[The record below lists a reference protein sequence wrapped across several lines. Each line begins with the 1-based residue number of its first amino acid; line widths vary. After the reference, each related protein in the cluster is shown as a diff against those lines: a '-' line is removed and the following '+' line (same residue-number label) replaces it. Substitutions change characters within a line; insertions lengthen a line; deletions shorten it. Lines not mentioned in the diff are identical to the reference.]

1 MDKTPKI
8 SQLDALDEHGEAKA
22 SFTIG
27 TDVLEYIEPARTFGR
42 DDLADPTAA
51 GRFQARMIALPDRRN
66 ASVEPMVLTLGKGQ
80 RLALVRRTG
89 DASAGWESIAVA
101 SNVMAFSAAWAEID
115 GQERI
120 TLAVALKDNTSGKAV
135 SRLLV
140 AYNLDASQTD
150 WSALP
155 WTDYGTRGDM
165 TIDAI
170 RLHREPDRRWTI
182 VLSAM
187 EGGKQDVWLVRDDRA
202 PSLQQALVFTV
213 PSELKE
219 TLALDLGSVGDDAT
233 LFALGIQ
240 RSHDT
245 LALFTR
251 RMPGSRMSPTG
262 VHPFV
267 CPPDARVLS
276 LGAASTDGSDL
287 YVGGHGV
294 HLLGKDEF
302 FVRDPQFEEVIA
314 PERARNIRQLSVCEN
329 AEGATSVWAL
339 QADGQLL
346 MTCREN
352 AAEQWN
358 QSLMIRSD
366 IAELAPVMGDDHLTA
381 GVLLVYRDGHAGYLW
396 RDAQGIWQESEIRV
410 ADPQGSATTTCFA
423 SNIVISDENG
433 FGLPLSEVTLRASVL
448 STLVVNGRSVTTGP
462 DTPIRVQTDA
472 QGSLRIF
479 NRALSFAPALYRIDI
494 DACCQTLEVNPAA
507 TLYSRFDNLSVAEL
521 QAARSDDK
529 PLLGDE
535 YRSAEGSRTLEAL
548 VSALK
553 QASLLLGD
561 AAGPARL
568 VPLGAGFDSQ
578 VGSHLSDQY
587 AWGVASDGKGRLSST
602 TAAQALAI
610 QGSDDAELGGFG
622 ESLSDLLEG
631 LWARATSAVK
641 SAFSFVIRKVGDAI
655 EFVCEIAGKIR
666 RFVLDTLQSIGTF
679 FKNLWESVKIAAE
692 EVWKYLKFLFN
703 WKDIG
708 KVRQYMLD
716 NVDSQFV
723 EMLELAERMKGS
735 VGKGFDG
742 VQERLRA
749 HAKRLGIN
757 CAGQPVPGKPQ
768 HSLVREH
775 SKEEHNK
782 YEVTRTGPAA
792 WVNDLINGITSGF
805 VVYET
810 PDLGDSHQK
819 LEQDINQHL
828 DELKA
833 AFKDL
838 GVNTKDVFG
847 PEGFKLA
854 DLDFEKIEK
863 LVLSLMFNIADVAV
877 RVLKQVVTGLLTALQ
892 GLINSFRVLLFS
904 KIRFPFMEKTFA
916 LLTGGKTIDTSFRII
931 DVVMWP
937 AAVLTTITCKL
948 ALGDEAIE
956 LLMASDTLK
965 QEKVTA
971 RFARIKRW
979 TDLFRD
985 IALNAY
991 GVVTSLM
998 KASLLTKGVLPKAA
1012 INWYQ
1017 KILWA
1022 GQMLQKAATPFFPTG
1037 RKSGPWVEIF
1047 LSLSWL
1053 AGMTQLTL
1061 EFLNSES
1068 RGLLNASDNIMAQ
1081 AVAAAPAA
1089 VLIAAGGLFWMLS
1102 YWADDESNPWK
1113 LANRIAYMASGVCMQ
1128 ACIIVVDPVTKAL
1141 LYATGLGMVT
1151 WFAASYV
1158 TQQVI
1163 EFKKMPTE

>member
-1 MDKTPKI
+1 MDKTPRI
-8 SQLDALDEHGEAKA
+8 TQLDALDANGETKA

-27 TDVLEYIEPARTFGR
+27 TDVLDYIEPARTFGR
-42 DDLADPTAA
+42 DDLADPSAA

-89 DASAGWESIAVA
+89 EASAGWESIAVA
-101 SNVMAFSAAWAEID
+101 RDVMAFSASWAEID
-115 GQERI
+115 GEERI
-120 TLAVALKDNTSGKAV
+120 TVAVAVNDNTAGKAV

-140 AYNLDASQTD
+140 AYDLDASQTD

-155 WTDYGTRGDM
+155 WTDYGTRNDM
-165 TIDAI
+165 AIDAI
-170 RLHREPDRRWTI
+170 RLHREPDRRWTV
-182 VLSAM
+182 VLSAI

-233 LFALGIQ
+233 LFALGVQ
-240 RSHDT
+240 HSRDA

-251 RMPGSRMSPTG
+251 RMPGSQMSPTG
-262 VHPFV
+262 VHPFA
-267 CPPDARVLS
+267 CPPHAHVLS
-276 LGAASTDGSDL
+276 LGAPSTDGSDL

-314 PERARNIRQLSVCEN
+314 PEHARNIRQLSVCEN

-346 MTCREN
+346 MTCRAN
-352 AAEQWN
+352 AGEDWN
-358 QSLMIRSD
+358 PSLMVRSD
-366 IAELAPVMGDDHLTA
+366 ITELAPVMGDDHLTA
-381 GVLLVYRDGHAGYLW
+381 GVLLVYRDGHAGHLW
-396 RDAQGIWQESEIRV
+396 RDAQGTWQESEIRV

-423 SNIVISDENG
+423 TNVVICDENG
-433 FGLPLSEVTLRASVL
+433 FGLPLSKVTLRASVL

-462 DTPIRVQTDA
+462 DTPIRVTTDA

-479 NRALSFAPALYRIDI
+479 NRALSFAPALYRIDV
-494 DACCQTLEVNPAA
+494 DACGQALEVNPAA

-521 QAARSDDK
+521 QAARCGDK
-529 PLLGDE
+529 PLLADG
-535 YRSAEGSRTLEAL
+535 YRSAEGARTLEAL

-553 QASLLLGD
+553 QASLLLGE

-568 VPLGAGFDSQ
+568 VQFGSGFETQLGR
-578 VGSHLSDQY
+578 HLAPTY

-602 TAAQALAI
+602 AAPQALAI
-610 QGSDDAELGGFG
+610 QSSDEALQGGLG

-631 LWARATSAVK
+631 LWARARSAVS
-641 SAFSFVIRKVGDAI
+641 SAFSFVIRKAGDAI
-655 EFVCEIAGKIR
+655 EFVCEIAGKVR
-666 RFVLDTLQSIGTF
+666 RFVLDTLQSIGSF
-679 FKNLWESVKIAAE
+679 FKNLWEGVGTAAQ
-692 EVWKYLKFLFN
+692 EVWTYLKFLYD
-703 WKDIG
+703 WEDIR
-708 KVRQYMLD
+708 KVRQYMID
-716 NVDSQFV
+716 NVDRQFG
-723 EMLELAERMKGS
+723 EMLELAERMKGN
-735 VGKGFDG
+735 VAKGFDG
-742 VQERLRA
+742 VQEKLRA
-749 HAKRLGIN
+749 HANRLGIN
-757 CAGQPVPGKPQ
+757 CAGQPVPGKPK
-768 HSLVREH
+768 HSLVQEH
-775 SKEEHNK
+775 PKEEHNK
-782 YEVTRTGPAA
+782 YEVTRSGPAA
-792 WVNDLINGITSGF
+792 WINDLLNGIISAF
-805 VVYET
+805 VVYEA

-833 AFKDL
+833 AFKSL
-838 GVNTKDVFG
+838 GINTKEVFG

-854 DLDFEKIEK
+854 ELDFEKIEK
-863 LVLSLMFNIADVAV
+863 LVLSLLFNIADVAV
-877 RVLKQVVTGLLTALQ
+877 RVLKAVVTGLLTALQ
-892 GLINSFRVLLFS
+892 GLITSFRVLLFS

-916 LLTGGKTIDTSFRII
+916 LLSGGKTIDTSFRII

-937 AAVLTTITCKL
+937 AAVLTTLTCKL
-948 ALGDEAIE
+948 ALGEEAIE

-965 QEKVTA
+965 QDQVTA

-991 GVVTSLM
+991 GVVTGLL
-998 KASLLTKGVLPKAA
+998 KASLLTKGVVPKAA
-1012 INWYQ
+1012 MNWYE
-1017 KILWA
+1017 KIIWA
-1022 GQMLQKAATPFFPTG
+1022 GQMLQNAATRFFPTE
-1037 RKSGPWVEIF
+1037 RKLGAWAETF

-1061 EFLNSES
+1061 EFFNSKNR
-1068 RGLLNASDNIMAQ
+1068 RGLDPSDNIMVQ
-1081 AVAAAPAA
+1081 VGAASAA
-1089 VLIAAGGLFWMLS
+1089 GALIAMGGLFWILS
-1102 YWADDESNPWK
+1102 YWADDESNPWL
-1113 LANRIAYMASGVCMQ
+1113 LAKRIAYTASGVCMQ
-1128 ACIIVVDPVTKAL
+1128 ACIIVAEPVTKAL
-1141 LYATGLGMVT
+1141 LYSTGLGLVT

-1163 EFKKMPTE
+1163 EFKKMPTA